1 MHSFASST
9 FSLPASAEKKF
20 KKTILR
26 RLSLGKDKTSSDLSR
41 SSSAVSLAS
50 RSTATL
56 SAAPSEECASRRAFD
71 LFSPYSQRLDID
83 AYASIPSSPRMPKT
97 PTFGSNSKVSF
108 DACTIRDTSSRVR
121 SSSAIPR
128 ASPRSRKVERKA
140 LEAPKLF
147 LMSNEVFVIAA
158 PPKKSATTAVVPVP
172 VPVIMPRYSGSSSY
186 SAASSSPMLS
196 SVSSRS
202 SDSWLDNLGISASS
216 EEEMPAFPESVSVES
231 LVAAELVRSRSSLDD
246 IDYQLLAN
254 LCEFPVVPSRS
265 PARMT
270 RSESGHGA
278 PKASR
283 GRARSASHQMAP
295 PVPAV
300 PARFTRSHVR
310 SVSAPLSL
318 GPLPP
323 QPSQPPTEAVLR
335 RTDQIKKRYSRQ
347 GSPLYTSSPMFEG
360 AESAFLSPRT
370 APGTPKLDRT
380 LDLKFLEAG
389 LSLDSKVAKRSHK
402 RSASK
407 TGSKSFDSHF
417 TLLKDLK
424 LTPGHI
430 ATPKDE
436 EPQEFV
442 SRFSENS
449 DSGRDDA
456 SRLFSSLLSHKPG
469 NASASKL
476 PSLCTTYTISDAGTS
491 DNCRRNSGIKTPEMV
506 ARSSSSSSSSYSD
519 LPEIVS
525 INADEIVFDLSR
537 PSLDYRQVYAMA
549 QEYAKSSGSVAR
561 GAKVASKKK
570 QPAVQNGLDKKAF
583 GLWNKSNRQMLD
595 PVDRSYHLRKY

>member
-9 FSLPASAEKKF
+9 FLLPASAEKKL

-56 SAAPSEECASRRAFD
+56 AAAPSEECASRRAFD
-71 LFSPYSQRLDID
+71 LFSPYSQRPDID
-83 AYASIPSSPRMPKT
+83 AYASIPSSHRMPKT

-108 DACTIRDTSSRVR
+108 DARTIRDTSSSVR
-121 SSSAIPR
+121 PSSAILR
-128 ASPRSRKVERKA
+128 ASPRPWKDERKA
-140 LEAPKLF
+140 PPAPKLF

-158 PPKKSATTAVVPVP
+158 SPKKSATTAAVPVP
-172 VPVIMPRYSGSSSY
+172 VPVVMPRYSGSSSY

-265 PARMT
+265 PERTT

-278 PKASR
+278 SKASR
-283 GRARSASHQMAP
+283 GRARSASHQMTP
-295 PVPAV
+295 PVPAH
-300 PARFTRSHVR
+300 FTRSHVR
-310 SVSAPLSL
+310 SGSAPLSL

-335 RTDQIKKRYSRQ
+335 RTDQIKKSYSRQ

-360 AESAFLSPRT
+360 AESAILSPRT
-370 APGTPKLDRT
+370 APGTPKVDRT
-380 LDLKFLEAG
+380 LDLNFLEAG
-389 LSLDSKVAKRSHK
+389 LSLDSKVAKRSYK

-407 TGSKSFDSHF
+407 SGSKSFDSHF

-430 ATPKDE
+430 VTPKDE
-436 EPQEFV
+436 EPQELV

-449 DSGRDDA
+449 DSGRDEA
-456 SRLFSSLLSHKPG
+456 GRLFSSLLSHKPG

-476 PSLCTTYTISDAGTS
+476 PPLCTTYTISDAGTS

-525 INADEIVFDLSR
+525 VNVDEIVFDLSR

-561 GAKVASKKK
+561 GAKVANKKK
-570 QPAVQNGLDKKAF
+570 QSAVQNGWDKKAF